1 MKAESTRPGGR
12 HAMRERAEAEP
23 DEPVAVPKC
32 PPATAPLMDCA
43 LCGALRRGVTLESA
57 VAWLHAAIYED

>member
-1 MKAESTRPGGR
+1 
-12 HAMRERAEAEP
+12 MRERAEAEP

-32 PPATAPLMDCA
+32 SPATAPLMDCA